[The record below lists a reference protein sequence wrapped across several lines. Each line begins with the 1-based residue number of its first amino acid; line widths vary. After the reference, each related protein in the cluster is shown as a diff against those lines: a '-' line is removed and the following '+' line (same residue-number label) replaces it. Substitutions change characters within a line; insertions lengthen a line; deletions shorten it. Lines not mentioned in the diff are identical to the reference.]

1 MHRFLTLCLSKV
13 WWRHNKIIYR
23 QATPGKIQPP
33 TLLYTIFDREG
44 TPFWGVGGGGAL
56 RIGRYR
62 EYPGV

>member
-1 MHRFLTLCLSKV
+1 MRRFLTLCLSKV

-44 TPFWGVGGGGAL
+44 TPFSPFWGVGGGGL
-56 RIGRYR
+56 S
-62 EYPGV
+62 V

>member
-13 WWRHNKIIYR
+13 WWRRNKIIYR

-33 TLLYTIFDREG
+33 TLLYTIFDRKG
-44 TPFWGVGGGGAL
+44 TPFLGGGAL
-56 RIGRYR
+56 LIGRYR

>member
-13 WWRHNKIIYR
+13 WWRRNKIIYR

-33 TLLYTIFDREG
+33 TLLYTIFDRKG
-44 TPFWGVGGGGAL
+44 TPFLGGGGAL
-56 RIGRYR
+56 LIGRYR

>member
-33 TLLYTIFDREG
+33 TLLYTIFDRKG
-44 TPFWGVGGGGAL
+44 TPFWGGGGEGAL
-56 RIGRYR
+56 RIGRNR

>member
-33 TLLYTIFDREG
+33 TLLYTTLSG
-44 TPFWGVGGGGAL
+44 AGGEGAL
-56 RIGRYR
+56 RIGRNR

>member
-13 WWRHNKIIYR
+13 WWRRNKIIYR

-33 TLLYTIFDREG
+33 TLLYTIFDRKG
-44 TPFWGVGGGGAL
+44 TPFLGGAL
-56 RIGRYR
+56 LIGRYR

>member
-13 WWRHNKIIYR
+13 WWRCNKIIYR

-33 TLLYTIFDREG
+33 TLLYTIFDRKG
-44 TPFWGVGGGGAL
+44 TPFLGGGGGAL
-56 RIGRYR
+56 LIGRYR